1 MTKITSSIKVSRRD
15 RAFDIFLYMILTLLA
30 LLTLYPFWNVF
41 VLALNEP
48 LDTLR
53 GGVYF
58 WPRAF
63 TLNNLKQILQM
74 SNLLKAFTNSI
85 LRTVIGAAV
94 SVFDSA
100 ENSGYPCSAKYYLD
114 AFEGVHMGWT
124 ARCRETPAFTPYQR
138 ECLRQMKLLADSLL
152 PA

>member
-58 WPRAF
+58 WPRA
-63 TLNNLKQILQM
+63 LR
-74 SNLLKAFTNSI
+74 SI
-85 LRTVIGAAV
+85 T
-94 SVFDSA
+94 
-100 ENSGYPCSAKYYLD
+100 
-114 AFEGVHMGWT
+114 
-124 ARCRETPAFTPYQR
+124 
-138 ECLRQMKLLADSLL
+138 
-152 PA
+152 